1 MPKTTFVRKPGCLSD
16 VRNGADLIRQN
27 YGPDHHPYYV
37 AAERV
42 ISPTEWEDLTSCFL
56 ADRDWLEAFSNQDHP
71 DIEGAPGCLRVTSPH
86 SEIALLI
93 DTQGYP
99 YARYV
104 AIESPA

>member
-1 MPKTTFVRKPGCLSD
+1 MPTTTFVRKPVCLND
-16 VRNGADLIRQN
+16 VRNGADWIRRHF
-27 YGPDHHPYYV
+27 GPDHHRYYI

-42 ISPTEWEDLTSCFL
+42 LSPIEWEHFTSNFL
-56 ADRDWLEAFSNQDHP
+56 ADRDWLEEFSNQDHP
-71 DIEGAPGCLRVTSPH
+71 DIERAPGCLRVTCPC

-93 DTQGYP
+93 DTQGYS

>member
-1 MPKTTFVRKPGCLSD
+1 MPKTTFVRNPLCLTD
-16 VRNGADLIRQN
+16 VRNGADYIRQHF
-27 YGPDHHPYYV
+27 GPDHHDYYV

-42 ISPTEWEDLTSCFL
+42 ISATEWEDLTTCFL
-56 ADRDWLEAFSNQDHP
+56 ADRVWIEEFSNREYP
-71 DIEGAPGCLRVTSPH
+71 DIDGAPGCLRVTSPH

>member
-1 MPKTTFVRKPGCLSD
+1 MPTTTFVRKPVCLDD
-16 VRNGADLIRQN
+16 VHDGIRWIVN
-27 YGPDHHPYYV
+27 HFGPGRDSYYV

-42 ISPTEWEDLTSCFL
+42 ISATEWEDFTSCFL
-56 ADRDWLEAFSNQDHP
+56 ADRDWLEEFSNQNHP
-71 DIEGAPGCLRVTSPH
+71 DIEGVPGCLRVTSPG
-86 SEIALLI
+86 SEIALLV